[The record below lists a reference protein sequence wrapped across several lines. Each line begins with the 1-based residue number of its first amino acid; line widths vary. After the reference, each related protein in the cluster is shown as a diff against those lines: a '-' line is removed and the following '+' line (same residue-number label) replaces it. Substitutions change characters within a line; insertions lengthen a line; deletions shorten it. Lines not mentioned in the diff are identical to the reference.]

1 MNIAVIGNCNS
12 IFVKQF
18 IEFEWSE
25 KDHVVLLA
33 ESPVTKEYVSFYQSR
48 GVVVIPMFGKGV
60 SWAQRIPGVRAYLGA
75 YSWAKAALKEC
86 GSFDVVHV
94 HGLNRSRGLIAKYL
108 RSKTRSLVISVWGSE
123 LLGQTEKQLKDI
135 LPYYRISDTITF
147 ETDQMIAKFKESYG
161 DEFNNKIDKAE
172 LFLGIYE
179 YMDRIAKQNT
189 REELCQSF
197 GIKDTNRLNV
207 FVGHNGRDVQRHF
220 EITEQIK
227 RLPEEVKGRINLVY
241 TMTYGTPQGD
251 YLNNL
256 KTEAQKTGCPSYFIE
271 GYLSE
276 DSIAKLRLVCD
287 ILIHAQLVDAASAS
301 LRECMYGGS
310 LVINGAWLKYDFIPR
325 YNERVIDYSSL
336 NEITEKLS
344 DVVLNPEKYQS
355 MRELNKG
362 NRDGEPTLEENVSIW
377 NNVFKFNISKR
388 D

>member
-1 MNIAVIGNCNS
+1 M
-12 IFVKQF
+12 
-18 IEFEWSE
+18 
-25 KDHVVLLA
+25 
-33 ESPVTKEYVSFYQSR
+33 
-48 GVVVIPMFGKGV
+48 
-60 SWAQRIPGVRAYLGA
+60 
-75 YSWAKAALKEC
+75 KEC